1 MRVIITIFCLT
12 FYFLATGQI
21 IEYRHDSLFVNNF
34 YVDAQTDK
42 AAIDSLLSTKGK
54 IRTSKDKYKLNPETG
69 KSVVLT
75 TYYYYDLGLF
85 FRRYDYDTAKLSVG
99 IKLYRDTDRKVDRQ
113 AELTETFKGELLI
126 AGNYMNDK
134 RTIVQLQQLKNCAVR
149 VSQATVGSY
158 SSIIGGDIIYEQNI
172 IRLSFDIRTKELI
185 SVFIHH
191 NFKDR

>member
-1 MRVIITIFCLT
+1 MT

>member
-12 FYFLATGQI
+12 FYFLATGQK
-21 IEYRHDSLFVNNF
+21 IEYRHDSLFVNNV

-54 IRTSKDKYKLNPETG
+54 IRTSKDNYKLNPETG

>member
-12 FYFLATGQI
+12 FYFLATGQK
-21 IEYRHDSLFVNNF
+21 IEYRHDSLFVNNV